1 MPGHIRT
8 PSRIRN
14 RSVASLRVGG
24 RRRTP
29 LATALASL
37 ALVGAGAAHAQ
48 PRSAA
53 AGSRPRARRRP
64 TRRSRAA
71 CPTGNRRW
79 GCRTA
84 RASRRPR
91 ASSCSARWATW
102 GAPPRRSPRSR
113 RRSAR
118 PRCRAR
124 HGRRGAGRPGG
135 GRSQGGRQSD
145 RRLAQRQGAGAD
157 RRQRPRQRRHRADR
171 REGHPELGDLQRR
184 PQYHGA
190 IPPGSE
196 LGGAEPRQR
205 SEGASVADPRPD
217 QGRRHGDDRQPQRR
231 GVRRQRAGERAQPG
245 GAATRLSDEQFQNNG
260 LYSADGK
267 TPNFTDALGKIELR
281 PGAVIETSRP
291 STVTQSGGY
300 VLLLGREVDNAGTI
314 TTPRVRRRWRPATI
328 S

>member
-1 MPGHIRT
+1 MPS
-8 PSRIRN
+8 P
-14 RSVASLRVGG
+14 
-24 RRRTP
+24 
-29 LATALASL
+29 
-37 ALVGAGAAHAQ
+37 

-91 ASSCSARWATW
+91 ASSCNARWATW

-113 RRSAR
+113 RPSAR
-118 PRCRAR
+118 PATPRRPRAA
-124 HGRRGAGRPGG
+124 RRRTAWRRAVSRWTPIP
-135 GRSQGGRQSD
+135 D

-184 PQYHGA
+184 PQHHGA

-205 SEGASVADPRPD
+205 SEGAPLADPRPD

-231 GVRRQRAGERAQPG
+231 GVRRRRAGERAQPG
-245 GAATRLSDEQFQNNG
+245 GRGHAPQRRAVPEQRPVQRGRQDARFHRCSGQDRAASGRGHRDQPSFDR
-260 LYSADGK
+260 D
-267 TPNFTDALGKIELR
+267 PVRRLR
-281 PGAVIETSRP
+281 PAAGPRGRQCRHHHHAQGPGGAGGRRQFRDQARP
-291 STVTQSGGY
+291 GHRGQ
-300 VLLLGREVDNAGTI
+300 
-314 TTPRVRRRWRPATI
+314 RRLDHARQ
-328 S
+328 